1 MTFDTLLVTDAAP
14 FAAITLNRPQKNNA
28 MNFRMIDDLLAAFA
42 VLRDRADIRAVTISG
57 AGGNFCAGGDLADML
72 AIAADHTADE
82 QAAIL
87 ARMDTL
93 LHTVQTAPQVVI
105 AKVAGTALGGGFGL
119 VCAADIA
126 IASTTAVMGMPEAR
140 LGLAPSLIAP
150 YVIGRI
156 GLTRARL
163 LMLTGGQF
171 DGVSAHEYGVVQEV
185 CPPDTLDECAA
196 AILTDLRACSP
207 AALRAIK
214 ELIFTVTNQ
223 STAATVDYRVRL
235 LNSLRF
241 GTDAQ
246 EGLTAR
252 MAKRKPNWAVES

>member
-1 MTFDTLLVTDAAP
+1 MTYETLLVTEAGP
-14 FAAITLNRPQKNNA
+14 FAAITLNRPHKNNA
-28 MNFRMIDDLLAAFA
+28 MNFRMIDELLAAFA
-42 VLRDRADIRAVTISG
+42 ALHDRADIRAVTISG
-57 AGGNFCAGGDLADML
+57 AGGNFCAGGDLGDML
-72 AIAADHTADE
+72 AITADKTADE

-163 LMLTGGQF
+163 LMLTGGKF
-171 DGVSAHEYGVVQEV
+171 DGVSAHEYGIVQEV
-185 CPPDTLDECAA
+185 CPPDILDDCAA
-196 AILTDLRACSP
+196 AILTDLRECSP

-214 ELIFTVTNQ
+214 ALIFTVADRPTTE
-223 STAATVDYRVRL
+223 TAEYRARL
-235 LNSLRF
+235 LNTLRF
-241 GTDAQ
+241 GADAQ
-246 EGLTAR
+246 EGMAAH
-252 MAKRKPNWAVES
+252 MAKRKPQWAAE